1 MVSNFERLFELLF
14 EIEKKIVICFFIIIV
29 INELLKLFKFMNKVI
44 LVGWFRLILKFI
56 FK

>member
-1 MVSNFERLFELLF
+1 MVSNFERLFELLY

>member
-1 MVSNFERLFELLF
+1 MVSNFERLFELLY

-29 INELLKLFKFMNKVI
+29 LNELLKLFKFMNKVI